1 MVKTGHVQESYKK
14 NFQMWFCE
22 LDWVIDDSIIENTI
36 CYLRITFLSN

>member
-1 MVKTGHVQESYKK
+1 MVKTGHVQESYKE

-22 LDWVIDDSIIENTI
+22 LDWVIDDFIIENVI